1 MKKRCAFGK
10 YTTKCAE
17 CGAGSRNKTV
27 PPYVL
32 SKNAHSVIIEKSLLA
47 IYLRR
52 TLCVK
57 QTGVPCLRQHGGG
70 KHSLGGFGRKL
81 CALLLLAAAQSAV
94 CAAPKAGAKRPYYY
108 DDYDRIEEE
117 IDRLEAEMERLG
129 EEMAQ
134 AIQAQSQ
141 AKNYN
146 EADRLAKQYMQ
157 KYEQLGAELEAYED
171 AYNSGIVQE
180 PVTSSDG
187 FSYILNRDEQSYCVS
202 YVQRMGR
209 TSIAVPASYNGK
221 PVTVIGRGAF
231 ADPSTHRGLESVT
244 IPDGVTR
251 IGNNAFLWCEW
262 LKNVTIPD
270 SITQIDAGAFDGC
283 NQLQNITIPAGV
295 TKIGWYAFSRC
306 MSFTRITI
314 PKGVTEI
321 ADHTFADCISLASV
335 TILGNVTKI
344 GERAFEGCK
353 SLAHITIPESVTEI
367 GTQAFAGCGSLTS
380 VTIPKGVRFIEFG
393 VFEGCTSLTRVTI
406 PNSVVT
412 ITSNAFDGCSSL
424 TEIQFTGTKKELM
437 ALVEI
442 KQPDIRNGW
451 QRILDTY
458 TIKCTDG
465 TLGKNSR

>member
-1 MKKRCAFGK
+1 
-10 YTTKCAE
+10 
-17 CGAGSRNKTV
+17 
-27 PPYVL
+27 
-32 SKNAHSVIIEKSLLA
+32 
-47 IYLRR
+47 
-52 TLCVK
+52 
-57 QTGVPCLRQHGGG
+57 
-70 KHSLGGFGRKL
+70 
-81 CALLLLAAAQSAV
+81 
-94 CAAPKAGAKRPYYY
+94 
-108 DDYDRIEEE
+108 
-117 IDRLEAEMERLG
+117 MERLM

-141 AKNYN
+141 AKNYK
-146 EADRLAKQYMQ
+146 EAERLAKQYRQ
-157 KYEQLGAELEAYED
+157 KYEQLGAEREAYEE
-171 AYNSGIVQE
+171 AYESGIVQE

-244 IPDGVTR
+244 IPD
-251 IGNNAFLWCEW
+251 
-262 LKNVTIPD
+262 

-306 MSFTRITI
+306 MSFTRI
-314 PKGVTEI
+314 
-321 ADHTFADCISLASV
+321 
-335 TILGNVTKI
+335 
-344 GERAFEGCK
+344 
-353 SLAHITIPESVTEI
+353 
-367 GTQAFAGCGSLTS
+367 
-380 VTIPKGVRFIEFG
+380 TIPKGVRFIEFG